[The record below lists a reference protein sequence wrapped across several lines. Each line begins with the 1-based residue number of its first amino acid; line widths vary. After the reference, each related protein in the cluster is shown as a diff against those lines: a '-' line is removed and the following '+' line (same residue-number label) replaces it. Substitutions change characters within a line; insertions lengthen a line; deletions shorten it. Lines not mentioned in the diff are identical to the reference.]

1 MHPLKKLLTSN
12 QPIILDGAMGTM
24 LMEAGLEA
32 GDSPEKWNVL
42 HPEVIQEIHR
52 GYIEAGSQ
60 IILTNSFGG
69 TSYRLALHR
78 LGDRAEEFNQA
89 AAANARIEADKADH
103 LVVVAGSM
111 GPTGQLLEPL
121 GTVSFEDAQSA
132 FAEQAASLAEG
143 GVDMFWVETMSDL
156 EEVRAAVQGIRS
168 VSDLPISAT
177 MSFDT
182 NGHTMMGVSPAQAME
197 ALSKL
202 DLVSIG
208 ANCGTG
214 SDELLEALKIMR
226 ETNPNVVLVAKA
238 NAGIP
243 QLVNDQE
250 VYNGTPQVMAEYA
263 IQAREIGATLIGGC
277 CGNTPE
283 HIRAMA
289 EALGKKFESNS
300 YQQGV

>member
-1 MHPLKKLLTSN
+1 
-12 QPIILDGAMGTM
+12 MGTM
-24 LMEAGLEA
+24 LMKAGLEA
-32 GDSPEKWNVL
+32 GDSPEKWNVT

-69 TSYRLALHR
+69 NRFRLALHR
-78 LGDRAEEFNQA
+78 LDDRADEFNKA
-89 AAANARIEADKADH
+89 AAANARTEADKASH

-111 GPTGQLLEPL
+111 GPTGQLLQPL

-143 GVDMFWVETMSDL
+143 GVDMFWIETMSDL

-182 NGHTMMGVSPAQAME
+182 NGHTMMGVSPAKAVE
-197 ALSKL
+197 VLGGL
-202 DLVSIG
+202 DLVSVG

-214 SDELLEALKIMR
+214 PDKLQEAVKMMR
-226 ETNPNVVLVAKA
+226 EVNPNVILAAKA

-243 QLVNDQE
+243 KLVGNQD
-250 VYNGTPQVMAEYA
+250 VYDGTPQVMAKYA
-263 IQAREIGATLIGGC
+263 TDVREIGATLIGGC

-289 EALGKKFESNS
+289 KVLRYNNGISVSKNMEE
-300 YQQGV
+300 